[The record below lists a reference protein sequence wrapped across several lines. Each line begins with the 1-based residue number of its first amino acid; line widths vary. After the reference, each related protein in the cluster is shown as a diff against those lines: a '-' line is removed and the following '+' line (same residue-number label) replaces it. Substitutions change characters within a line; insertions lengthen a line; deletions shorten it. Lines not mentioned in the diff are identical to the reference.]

1 MSRARNNFS
10 PYGYRIIY
18 KLICKALMLKAVEED
33 IQNSEIP
40 VQGVKCGPRHSN
52 FEDSKI

>member
-1 MSRARNNFS
+1 
-10 PYGYRIIY
+10 
-18 KLICKALMLKAVEED
+18 MLKAVEED

-40 VQGVKCGPRHSN
+40 VQGVKRGPRHSN